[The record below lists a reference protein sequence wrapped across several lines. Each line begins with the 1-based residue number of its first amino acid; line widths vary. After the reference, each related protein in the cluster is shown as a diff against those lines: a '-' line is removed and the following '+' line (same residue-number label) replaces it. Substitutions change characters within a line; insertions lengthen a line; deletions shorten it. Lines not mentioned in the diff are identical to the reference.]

1 MHMLERFSSFDLPG
15 LVQAVT
21 TRHGGVSQPP
31 HATLN
36 MSFSRPDAPHA
47 VRENRQRVYGTL
59 EIDSSRVVQAGQ
71 IHGNDVLVVDD
82 RHAGRGALDRPSVL
96 APADALITNTPDL
109 YLLAC
114 FADCV
119 PLLFVDPVRRSVGVA
134 HAGWQGTVKQIG
146 AATVQAMGEA
156 FASDPADLRV
166 VVGPSAGPC
175 CYNVWPQVAD
185 TIHAAFPG
193 DPGVLLP
200 HGDDTMCDLWAANVA
215 TLVRSGVPRDQIQ
228 VSGICT
234 IHNHDRFFSHRAG
247 NGQTGRF
254 AAIVGMR
261 A

>member
-1 MHMLERFSSFDLPG
+1 MVERFSSFDLSN
-15 LVQAVT
+15 VVHAVT
-21 TRHGGVSQPP
+21 TRQGGVSQPP

-36 MSFSRPDAPHA
+36 MSFSRPDEPQA
-47 VRENRQRVYGTL
+47 VRENRQRVYGVL
-59 EIDSSRVVQAGQ
+59 EIDFSRVVQAGQ

-119 PLLFVDPVRRSVGVA
+119 PLLFVDPVQRAVGVA

-146 AATVQAMGEA
+146 AATVQAMGGA
-156 FASDPADLRV
+156 FGSEPADLRV

-175 CYNVWPQVAD
+175 CYNVWPHVAD
-185 TIHAAFPG
+185 TVRAAFPA
-193 DPGVLLP
+193 DPDVLLP
-200 HGDDTMCDLWAANVA
+200 RGDDTMCDLWAANVA
-215 TLVRSGVPRDQIQ
+215 TLVRSGVRREQIQ

-234 IHNHDRFFSHRAG
+234 IHNSDRFFSHRAD

-254 AAIVGMR
+254 AAIIGMR
-261 A
+261 HA